1 MFDIYE
7 KKLNAITKKYDSIL
21 AEQFNTPTEVYKA
34 AMKDARSGKLWTT
47 KTMGPLFLAIT
58 KIGFENI
65 SEEDYEIIKKHIEL
79 SRPSIE
85 KEIRELY
92 YKPPRNVN
100 TPIANKLW
108 AEWTHGSKILK
119 DYLRTGQTDTSSI
132 VYTTDSSSIPT
143 FIDKNKKFG
152 RFTIAQ
158 IESALSIA
166 KNKEISFSQAI
177 EEVAGTSLNLQ
188 QIEETISSI
197 QSKYDT
203 VDQQLMAID
212 QALFDKTDELKEKY
226 GNTRLTWQSAFRGY
240 TDSDKEE
247 YNILSNYVA
256 SVYKPAVGSVLPS
269 IEYYGKLLRAIQA
282 YEKKYQT
289 DMWTR
294 FNANVMNN
302 IRKRLAD
309 LYNDYKRLLKAEAD
323 TQSMENFYKQIPDLL
338 WREVERVQNFETGY
352 RNDPT
357 GIFPR
362 WQGNIQVSQPGLNN
376 LNDKVENY
384 IRKNIGDKL
393 DFYINFSE
401 IFRDKETFT
410 NYVLDPKNREQAIYK
425 LQDLYVDIL
434 SLEELIQL
442 QENNLPIKIKL
453 PSVPEMSLTTKD
465 EDGQTVNWGNYKLRS
480 VINTNNIKSAINW
493 FAVQL
498 PNRISAYDQRAETSI
513 SRAVTNID
521 FEALDQKAKSQAEQ
535 MLQSIER
542 GRSAGEEELANREQ
556 IRQSAEDSV
565 LQDKLRAAHQAASA
579 LAIQTQFNLRD
590 EAISAQEERRKNV
603 EQTLETLNLIISAI
617 DVAINNV
624 DNRSI
629 KDIYEVTNYIGI
641 VFQSIDGTY
650 FEDDRITSTLNQIDT
665 KFQDL
670 LKAKLADISTQLDQ
684 SNDLAQV
691 ELEKTSNRD
700 INEDVVT
707 QLLQTLQESD
717 LVRLKSAYP
726 KGFVEFDLDTTA
738 VEPKVTQLESS
749 IAELNRRLERS
760 NDPFFVLWYEIR
772 DDIADLYKN
781 KDNADL
787 NNLLDVVEKLDEL
800 ESLIDDDNMQLNY
813 DNQLNSFETIV
824 DIVVQLKLKEV
835 ASLVREF
842 FPLFTFVDGKYVP
855 KEGIDYS
862 DFSSYVD
869 LWELFKTI
877 EEMYDA
883 LDLEPSELYIAIAKE
898 LSLIGSAIPLENIPF
913 GGRSEEEF
921 IDWITKYGPQSSGRG
936 DGAIEVSGREE
947 FRNTSF
953 DEIGLPMYTDKGDYL
968 GTETQRR
975 KYIRNKAMNSTAK
988 EVRVLLKKRRLT
1000 HFDSL
1005 PQFAGPG
1012 QARKDPYIKEI
1023 GKGMEFKDRNRFERF
1038 EVIHVT
1044 TGFMLDNYLDKY
1056 INLAGEYMPQLKPV
1070 EYGDEFDAP
1079 EFSGLSNEF
1088 D

>member
-7 KKLNAITKKYDSIL
+7 KKLNAITKNYDSIL

-85 KEIRELY
+85 KEIRKLY
-92 YKPPRNVN
+92 YKKPRNVN

-119 DYLRTGQTDTSSI
+119 DYLRTGQNNTSGI

-197 QSKYDT
+197 QSEYDT

-247 YNILSNYVA
+247 YNILANYVA

-294 FNANVMNN
+294 FNANAMNN

-338 WREVERVQNFETGY
+338 WREVERVVNSETGD
-352 RNDPT
+352 DPT
-357 GIFPR
+357 GIAPKFYGR
-362 WQGNIQVSQPGLNN
+362 VIEQGTKPII
-376 LNDKVENY
+376 DKVKNY
-384 IRKNIGDKL
+384 IGNSLGDKTNL
-393 DFYINFSE
+393 YGNFSN

-410 NYVLDPKNREQAIYK
+410 SYVLEPKKREQAIFN
-425 LQDLYVDIL
+425 LQDLYVNIKSMED
-434 SLEELIQL
+434 LIAL
-442 QENNLPIKIKL
+442 QEDRRPVKIKF
-453 PSVPEMSLTTKD
+453 PNVPEMSLSVKD
-465 EDGQTVNWGNYKLRS
+465 DSGQTINYSNFNVNQ
-480 VINTNNIKSAINW
+480 VINLNQIKSFINW

-513 SRAVTNID
+513 GRAVTNID

-542 GRSAGEEELANREQ
+542 GFSAGEEELANREQ

-617 DVAINNV
+617 DVATNNV

-717 LVRLKSAYP
+717 LVTLKSAYP

-842 FPLFTFVDGKYVP
+842 FPLFTIVDEKYVP

-1023 GKGMEFKDRNRFERF
+1023 GKGMAFKDRNRFERL
-1038 EVIHVT
+1038 EVISVT
-1044 TGFMLDNYLDKY
+1044 TGFMLDNYLDRY